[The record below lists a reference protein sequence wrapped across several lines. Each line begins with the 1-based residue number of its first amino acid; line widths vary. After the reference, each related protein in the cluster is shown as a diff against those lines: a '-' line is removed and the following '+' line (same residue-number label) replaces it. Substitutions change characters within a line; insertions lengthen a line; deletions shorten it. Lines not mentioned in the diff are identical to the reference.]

1 MNLESINWVDV
12 ILGGAVIISALVGIA
27 RGLIKEVLS
36 LLTWLV
42 AIWVAWKFSDMVA
55 EKYVRGFI
63 DDPTISYLAA
73 FGALFLVTLFALGLF
88 NMLVSS
94 FLASSGLGGIDRML
108 GMVFGL
114 LRGLIIAAVLVFV
127 AKFVPPLTE
136 MPAWKDSRL
145 QPTFGAMAEWGIAR
159 LPDNVRSILHKA
171 SQPESIGIISPSVSA
186 AAASTD
192 ADARGPVARPQTTE
206 ETQASQRQ
214 QVQNIAEIGNTGGN
228 TGSSISLTSLEDEPP
243 AQEQQAPAIV
253 LESTQ
258 GQ

>member
-1 MNLESINWVDV
+1 MNLEAINWVDV
-12 ILGGAVIISALVGIA
+12 VLGGAVIISALVGIA

-73 FGALFLVTLFALGLF
+73 FGGLFLVTLFALGLF

-108 GMVFGL
+108 GMIFGL
-114 LRGLIIAAVLVFV
+114 LRGLIIAAILVFI
-127 AKFVPPLTE
+127 AKFVPPLTD

-159 LPDNVRSILHKA
+159 LPENVRTILNKA
-171 SQPESIGIISPSVSA
+171 AQPESIGIITSSVSA

-192 ADARGPVARPQTTE
+192 ADARGPVARPQTTAE
-206 ETQASQRQ
+206 AQASQRRQ
-214 QVQNIAEIGNTGGN
+214 AQNIAEIGNTGG
-228 TGSSISLTSLEDEPP
+228 SSISLTSLENEAP

>member
-1 MNLESINWVDV
+1 MNLETINWVDV

-73 FGALFLVTLFALGLF
+73 FGGLFLVMLFALGLF

-108 GMVFGL
+108 GMIFGL
-114 LRGLIIAAVLVFV
+114 LRGLIIAAVLVFI
-127 AKFVPPLTE
+127 AKFVPPLNE

-159 LPDNVRSILHKA
+159 LPENIRTILNKT
-171 SQPESIGIISPSVSA
+171 SPPESIGIISPSIPA
-186 AAASTD
+186 TASTD
-192 ADARGPVARPQTTE
+192 ADARGPVARPQTTAE
-206 ETQASQRQ
+206 AQASQRK
-214 QVQNIAEIGNTGGN
+214 QVQNIAEIGNTGGS
-228 TGSSISLTSLEDEPP
+228 GISLTSLENEAP
-243 AQEQQAPAIV
+243 AQEQQAPPVIV